1 MKPTIILYLSFMSI
15 NTSTLPNGIRIV
27 TDKLAGAESIA
38 LGVWV
43 GVGTRHEDMNQ
54 NGIAHMLEHMLFKG
68 TSKRTAKDISEV
80 IEDAGGHMNAYTGR
94 ETTAYY
100 VHVLKDHTD
109 LALDVLSD
117 MLQNSVFPEDE
128 LERER
133 AVILQEIHMYEDTP
147 DDVVF
152 ERSQMAAYPDQT
164 LGASGLGTIDIVK
177 NIQQI
182 DLRNYIKSR
191 YTADKIVIS
200 AAGAVEHDEF
210 VARVKSLF
218 GSIPP
223 SHTSPAWTT
232 AAKYQPTPSLVEKET
247 EQAHL
252 VIGFQ
257 GISHADP
264 RYSAM
269 RILTSVLGGGTSS
282 RLWQEVREKRGLVYS
297 IHTYRDSYADDGQF
311 GIYAGSSPDNLTE
324 LVPIILGE
332 IVKIQGGIT
341 DIELTRA
348 KTQIISGARMGREKV
363 MSRVDQQGR
372 HMLNYGTAFD
382 ISELIKSVNMVTQ
395 DEIKSLATSIF
406 STPLLL
412 SAVGQL
418 TYLMPYDDMKQS
430 LFK

>member
-1 MKPTIILYLSFMSI
+1 MSI
-15 NTSTLPNGIRIV
+15 KTSSLPNGIRIV

-68 TSKRTAKDISEV
+68 TPKRNAKNISEV

-117 MLQNSVFPEDE
+117 MLQNSIFPEDE

-152 ERSQMAAYPDQT
+152 ERAQMVAYPKQT

-177 NIQQI
+177 NIQQV
-182 DLRNYIKSR
+182 DLKNYIKSR

-200 AAGAVEHDEF
+200 AAGAVDHDEF
-210 VARVKSLF
+210 VAKVTSLF
-218 GSIPP
+218 GSIPA
-223 SHTSPAWTT
+223 SQNSPTWTT
-232 AAKYQPTPSLVEKET
+232 KAHYQPSPSLVEKDT
-247 EQAHL
+247 EQAHI

-257 GISHADP
+257 GIAHSDP
-264 RYSAM
+264 RYAAM

-311 GIYAGSSPDNLTE
+311 GVYAGSSPENLTE
-324 LVPIILGE
+324 LVPIILDE
-332 IVKIQGGIT
+332 IVKIQQGIT
-341 DIELTRA
+341 DTELTRA

-363 MSRVDQQGR
+363 MGRVDQQGR
-372 HMLNYGTAFD
+372 HMLNYGSPFD
-382 ISELIKSVNMVTQ
+382 INDLIQSVGAVTQ
-395 DEIKSLATSIF
+395 DDIQSLAQSVF
-406 STPLLL
+406 QTPLLL

-418 TYLMPYDDMKQS
+418 TTLMSYEDMKKR
-430 LFK
+430 LER